1 MSKPPPIPKEQQ
13 SHAAPGKDRPHVSG
27 KGGQSN
33 AQKRDANLSEVGRA
47 GNIWQNTHNQGYQQD
62 R

>member
-1 MSKPPPIPKEQQ
+1 MSKAPPIPQEQQ
-13 SHAAPGKDRPHVSG
+13 SQAAGGKHRPEVSG
-27 KGGQSN
+27 KGGPSD
-33 AQKRDANLSEVGRA
+33 AQKRDANLTEVGRA

>member
-1 MSKPPPIPKEQQ
+1 MSKAPPIPKEQQ
-13 SHAAPGKDRPHVSG
+13 TQVAPGKDNPHVSG
-27 KGGQSN
+27 KGGPSD
-33 AQKRDANLSEVGRA
+33 AQKRDANLTEVGRA